1 MMAVFDIVLALLV
14 LGVALLVTHL
24 REARSAVIAFIA
36 LGLLLALVWVRL
48 GSVDVALTE
57 AAIGGGATGILLL
70 RACGRLRPSVSD
82 VPQASIPVHLI
93 AGMLRILL
101 VIAIAIIVLTLPEPA
116 PSLAPQAAAAMP
128 ELGLGNPVTAVLL
141 GFRALDTLLEKVVL
155 LLALVGVWSLTQ
167 DGHWG
172 GAPATLDDGPAQGP
186 LNLLARVLPPIGIVA
201 AIYLVWAGADH
212 PGGTFQGGAVLA
224 GMWLLAMMAG
234 LAPPPE
240 TAARWVRLALFAGPA
255 LFLAVGFAGFFIAD
269 GFLSYPPGL
278 AKPIIV
284 AMEVALTLSIAA
296 IIALMVAGPAAKAP
310 R

>member
-1 MMAVFDIVLALLV
+1 MMMVFDSALALLV
-14 LGVALLVTHL
+14 LGVALLVVNANG
-24 REARSAVIAFIA
+24 ARTAVIGFIA

-70 RACGRLRPSVSD
+70 RACGRLRPSASD
-82 VPQASIPVHLI
+82 TPSPGII
-93 AGMLRILL
+93 LRIVAAALPVLL
-101 VIAIAIIVLTLPEPA
+101 VVAIVAVVLDMPEPA
-116 PSLAPQAAAAMP
+116 PSLAAQAAAPMP

-141 GFRALDTLLEKVVL
+141 AFRALDTLLEKVVL
-155 LLALVGVWSLTQ
+155 LLALLGVWSLTQ
-167 DGHWG
+167 DGRWG
-172 GAPATLDDGPAQGP
+172 GAPPALDDGVAKGP
-186 LNLLARVLPPIGIVA
+186 LMLLARVLPPIGIVA
-201 AIYLVWAGADH
+201 GIYLVWAGADH

-224 GMWLLAMMAG
+224 GMWLLVMMAG
-234 LAPPPE
+234 LSKPPE
-240 TAARWVRLALFAGPA
+240 TAARWLRLALFAGPA

-269 GFLSYPPGL
+269 GFLAYPPGL

-284 AMEVALTLSIAA
+284 AVEAALTLSIAV

>member
-1 MMAVFDIVLALLV
+1 MMMVFDSALALLV
-14 LGVALLVTHL
+14 LAVALLVTNL

-70 RACGRLRPSVSD
+70 RACGRLRLSVSD
-82 VPQASIPVHLI
+82 TPPTSIAVDLI
-93 AGMLRILL
+93 VATLRILL
-101 VIAIAIIVLTLPEPA
+101 VIAIAAVVLSMPAPA
-116 PSLAPQAAAAMP
+116 PSLAPQAAASMP

-141 GFRALDTLLEKVVL
+141 AFRALDTLLEKVVL
-155 LLALVGVWSLTQ
+155 LLALLGVWSLTQ
-167 DGHWG
+167 DGRWG
-172 GAPATLDDGPAQGP
+172 GAPPALDDGVARGP
-186 LNLLARVLPPIGIVA
+186 LMLLARVLPPIGIVA
-201 AIYLVWAGADH
+201 GIYLVWAGADH

-224 GMWLLAMMAG
+224 GMWLLVMMAG
-234 LAPPPE
+234 LSKPPA
-240 TAARWVRLALFAGPA
+240 TAARWVRLALFVGPA

-269 GFLSYPPGL
+269 GFLAYPPGL

-284 AMEVALTLSIAA
+284 AVEAALTLSIAV

>member
-1 MMAVFDIVLALLV
+1 MMMVFDSALALLV
-14 LGVALLVTHL
+14 LGVALMVVNANG
-24 REARSAVIAFIA
+24 ARAAVIGFIA

-70 RACGRLRPSVSD
+70 RACGRLRPSASD
-82 VPQASIPVHLI
+82 TPSPGII
-93 AGMLRILL
+93 LRIVAAALPVLL
-101 VIAIAIIVLTLPEPA
+101 VVAIVAVVLDMPEPA
-116 PSLAPQAAAAMP
+116 PSLAAQAAAPMP

-141 GFRALDTLLEKVVL
+141 AFRALDTLLEKVVL
-155 LLALVGVWSLTQ
+155 LLALLGVWSLTQ
-167 DGHWG
+167 DGRWG
-172 GAPATLDDGPAQGP
+172 GAPPALDDGVAKGP
-186 LNLLARVLPPIGIVA
+186 LTLLARVLPPIGIVA
-201 AIYLVWAGADH
+201 GIYLVWAGADH

-224 GMWLLAMMAG
+224 GMWLLVMMAG
-234 LAPPPE
+234 LSKPPE

-269 GFLSYPPGL
+269 GFLAYPPGL

-284 AMEVALTLSIAA
+284 AVEAALTLSIAV

>member
-1 MMAVFDIVLALLV
+1 MMMVFDSALALLV
-14 LGVALLVTHL
+14 LGVALLVVNANG
-24 REARSAVIAFIA
+24 ARTAVIGFIA
-36 LGLLLALVWVRL
+36 LGLLLAVVWVRL

-82 VPQASIPVHLI
+82 TPSPGII
-93 AGMLRILL
+93 LRIVAAALPVLL
-101 VIAIAIIVLTLPEPA
+101 VVAIVAVVLDMPEPA
-116 PSLAPQAAAAMP
+116 PSLAAQAAAPMP

-141 GFRALDTLLEKVVL
+141 AFRALDTLLEKVVL
-155 LLALVGVWSLTQ
+155 LLALLGVWSLTQ
-167 DGHWG
+167 DGRWG
-172 GAPATLDDGPAQGP
+172 GAPPALDDGVAKGS
-186 LNLLARVLPPIGIVA
+186 LTLLARVLPPIGIVA
-201 AIYLVWAGADH
+201 GIYLVWAGADH

-224 GMWLLAMMAG
+224 GMWLLVMMAG
-234 LAPPPE
+234 LSKPPE

-269 GFLSYPPGL
+269 GFLAYPPGL

-284 AMEVALTLSIAA
+284 AVEAALTLSIAV

>member
-116 PSLAPQAAAAMP
+116 PSLAPQAAAMQ

-172 GAPATLDDGPAQGP
+172 GAPATLDAGPAQGP

-201 AIYLVWAGADH
+201 ANYLVWAGADH